1 MSGTNLS
8 SRNNNRIAKNT
19 MVLYGRTMFTMF
31 VALFTSR
38 IILNALGV
46 DNYGIYN
53 VVAGFVSMMS
63 VLSGSLSS
71 SISRYITVAIGKEDK
86 TRLEATFS
94 TSLFIQLLI
103 SAIVIIV
110 AETIGLWFINTHM
123 NIPEGRMYA
132 TNWVYQCSITI
143 FIINI
148 LYVPFNACII
158 AHEKMTAFAYVSI
171 ADVIL
176 KLLIAL
182 SIKFSSFDKLI
193 FYSSLLVAQSI
204 IIASIYIIYCNRNFS
219 ECHLKITRD
228 KSLMK
233 DMSSF
238 AGWAF
243 LTGGTAVI
251 NTQGLNILINVFFG
265 VALNAARG
273 IATQIESVIMKF
285 VNDFTTAINPQIIKN
300 YAKGDIPV
308 LQTLIYRGA
317 KFSYFLLLFFALP
330 IIFETEIILKIWL
343 GIIPEHT
350 VSFFRLTMIA
360 SMINVLGNTSV
371 TACMA
376 SGNIK
381 QYTIT
386 LTAIGLCVFPFTWI
400 AFQLGFPVES
410 CYIVY
415 ITIYTIILFVRLY
428 LMRKLVNIPILPFY
442 IQVLIPAITTTIAS
456 LIFPLLIRIYTS
468 HFYSAFI
475 NLISCSVA
483 CFLSTAICVYTIGLN
498 SSERTFIKE
507 RLLKIIKI
515 KK

>member
-1 MSGTNLS
+1 MLLIMLVS
-8 SRNNNRIAKNT
+8 
-19 MVLYGRTMFTMF
+19 LYTVR
-31 VALFTSR
+31 V
-38 IILNALGV
+38 ILQTLGAS
-46 DNYGIYN
+46 DYGIYN
-53 VVAGFVSMMS
+53 AVGGIVAMMS
-63 VLSGSLSS
+63 FISSTMSSASL
-71 SISRYITVAIGKEDK
+71 RFYAYELGRKDYIRLNQYFNVTIRTYLIIGLGIIAI
-86 TRLEATFS
+86 
-94 TSLFIQLLI
+94 
-103 SAIVIIV
+103 
-110 AETIGLWFINTHM
+110 AETIGLWFVNTHM

-171 ADVIL
+171 VDVIL

-193 FYSSLLVAQSI
+193 FYSSLLVVQSI

-233 DMSSF
+233 DMSNF

-243 LTGGTAVI
+243 LTGGTAII
-251 NTQGLNILINVFFG
+251 NTQGLNILINMFFG

-300 YAKGDIPV
+300 YAKGDLPA

-415 ITIYTIILFVRLY
+415 IIIYTIILFVRLY
-428 LMRKLVNIPILPFY
+428 LMRELVNIPIQPFY

-468 HFYSAFI
+468 HFNSAFI

-483 CFLSTAICVYTIGLN
+483 CFLSTGICVYTIGLN